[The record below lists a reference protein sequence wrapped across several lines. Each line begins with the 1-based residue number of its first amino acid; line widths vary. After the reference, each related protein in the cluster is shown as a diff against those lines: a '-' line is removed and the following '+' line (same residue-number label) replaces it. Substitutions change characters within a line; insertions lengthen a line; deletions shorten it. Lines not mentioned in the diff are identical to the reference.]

1 MTTMDLT
8 LEAAEAET
16 ARLQESQ
23 QQWTDKRAVL
33 VQALTE
39 LEANA
44 GQAALA
50 GESTATLA
58 DQISRL
64 HSEIR
69 IAEQAIA
76 ALAGQQ
82 QQAEQAVQ
90 LARIVDERKRALERF
105 QAAAAL
111 RDQAEPHLRAL
122 EDVEGVRFSH
132 PHPRSA
138 RIEQEGYRWLYHA
151 NEQAFRLPVDVRRQL
166 EVQRETQPTEL
177 DRALAAIEHPSAV
190 EEEQAG

>member
-1 MTTMDLT
+1 MTTTPYDDAL
-8 LEAAEAET
+8 AAVE
-16 ARLQESQ
+16 RLQEHQ

-58 DQISRL
+58 DQLSRL
-64 HSEIR
+64 QSEIR
-69 IAEQAIA
+69 IAEQALA

-82 QQAEQAVQ
+82 QQADQAVQ
-90 LARIVDERKRALERF
+90 LARIVDERQRALERF

-111 RDQAEPHLRAL
+111 REQAEPHLQAL
-122 EDVEGVRFSH
+122 EEVEGVRFSH

-138 RIEQEGYRWLYHA
+138 RLEQEGYRWLYHA
-151 NEQAFRLPVDVRRQL
+151 EEQAFRLPADVRRQL

-177 DRALAAIEHPSAV
+177 DRALFAMEHPEAV
-190 EEEQAG
+190 QEEQAG